1 MDPRLLDYY
10 NRELQFIREMG
21 GEFAREFP
29 KIAGR
34 LGMEGLECADPY
46 VERLLEGFSFLAARV
61 QLKIDDEFPR
71 FTQHLLE
78 MVYPHYL
85 APTPSMTVV
94 QFQPES
100 AEGALAGGYLVPR
113 DTVLASLVANDEQTP
128 CEYRTAHEITLW
140 PLEIA
145 AVEYIATSIGLPVND
160 HAGLQ
165 DAKAALRLH
174 LRTQGGVTFDKLAL
188 THLPLFLRGTGSQP
202 ARLYE
207 QLLGNALGVVAR
219 AREGRG
225 NWRRVLDKSCLSRYG
240 FEDDQALLPYGRRSF
255 QGYRLVQEYF
265 AFPERYQFVD
275 LSGLAPVCNHCHD
288 TELELFILFDRCD
301 RRLENV
307 LDANSLGLFCTPAIN
322 LFPKRTDRIHINERE
337 SEFHIVPDRTRPM
350 DFEVYAVT
358 GMTGIHTHSDE
369 EHEIL
374 PLYAGS
380 DGEHRGERHVY
391 YSVHRQPRLISSGQR
406 ARGPRSSYVG
416 SELFVALVDEQEAP
430 FSHDLH
436 QLAMQTLCTNRD
448 LPLQMP
454 LGKGET
460 DFTPMAGAPVQSIRC
475 VAGPTSPK
483 PPLGRG
489 NMTWQLISHLS
500 LNYLS
505 MMDSD
510 ALQGAAALR
519 EMLGLYGDQSEAHV
533 RKQIEGIRSISANPI
548 TRRLP
553 LPGPITFGRGLEIT
567 LICDEA
573 AFEGAGAFIL
583 GGVLEQFFARYASIN
598 SFTETVIRT
607 TERGEIMRWPARIGR
622 QPTL

>member
-1 MDPRLLDYY
+1 MDPRLLNYY

-85 APTPSMTVV
+85 APTPSMAVV
-94 QFQPES
+94 QFQPET
-100 AEGALAGGYLVPR
+100 AEGGLAGGFPIPR
-113 DTVLASLVANDEQTP
+113 DSVLASLVANGEQTP
-128 CEYRTAHEITLW
+128 CEYRTCHDVSVF
-140 PLEIA
+140 PLEITR
-145 AVEYIATSIGLPVND
+145 VEYIATSIGLPVSD

-165 DAKAALRLH
+165 GAKAGIRLH
-174 LRTQGGVTFDKLAL
+174 LRTLGGVTFDKLTLAQ
-188 THLPLFLRGTGSQP
+188 LPLFLRGTGSQP

-207 QLLGNALGVVAR
+207 QLLGNALGVVVR
-219 AREGRG
+219 APEGRG
-225 NWRRVLDKSCLSRYG
+225 GWSTVLDKSCLSRYG
-240 FEDDQALLPYGRRSF
+240 FEDDQAMLPYGQRSF

-265 AFPERYQFVD
+265 AFPERYQFVE
-275 LSGLAPVCNHCHD
+275 LSGLAPVCGRCRD
-288 TELELFILFDRCD
+288 TELEIFILLDRCD
-301 RRLENV
+301 RQLENV
-307 LDANSLGLFCTPAIN
+307 LDADSLALFCTPAIN

-337 SEFHIVPDRTRPM
+337 SEFHVVPDRTRPM

-358 GMTGIHTHSDE
+358 GLTGISIRNDE
-369 EHEIL
+369 EREYQ

-380 DGEHRGERHVY
+380 DGEQRGGSHAY
-391 YSVHRQPRLISSGQR
+391 YTVHRQPRLISSGQR
-406 ARGPRSSYVG
+406 ARGTRSSYVG
-416 SELFVALVDEQEAP
+416 TELFIALVDENEAP
-430 FSHDLH
+430 YNHDLH
-436 QLAMQTLCTNRD
+436 QLAIQTLCTNRD

-454 LGKGET
+454 LGKGES
-460 DFTPMAGAPVQSIRC
+460 DFAAVAGAPVQSIRC

-483 PPLGRG
+483 PPLARG

-505 MMDSD
+505 MVDSD
-510 ALQGAAALR
+510 PQQGAAALR
-519 EMLGLYGDQSEAHV
+519 EMLGLYGDRSEAHV

-567 LICDEA
+567 LICDES

-583 GGVLEQFFARYASIN
+583 GAVLEQFFARYVSIN

-622 QPTL
+622 QPML